1 MKFPTFHERNHF
13 LMLGFWVSISD
24 VGSINIKRFEY
35 SSNLVIKEVGIKKK
49 IPSIWNEN
57 KILICCPLL
66 QFLNCHPS
74 ICNIASNHYL
84 CKKIGAIC
92 VTIVI
97 FPNIKPILCTFWLHR
112 HKLQS
117 YLSLII
123 TFENFPNCSFCK
135 YV

>member
-1 MKFPTFHERNHF
+1 MWIFYIFTNIVNKFSPFSFFHYFSILHSNEISNF
-13 LMLGFWVSISD
+13 SWEKPLSDVLGFWVSISD

-49 IPSIWNEN
+49 IPSTWNEN

-66 QFLNCHPS
+66 QFLNYHPS

-84 CKKIGAIC
+84 CKKIRAIC

-97 FPNIKPILCTFWLHR
+97 SQI
-112 HKLQS
+112 
-117 YLSLII
+117 
-123 TFENFPNCSFCK
+123 
-135 YV
+135 